1 MLIDLKALHCFAA
14 SHVSKCLRL
23 FRWLLRPQLTFKIIV
38 FGSWG
43 RGVLQEHGRTTP
55 ETDMEI
61 TQPTDVNAWAL
72 WGPGSMQNRP
82 ELKVGHWSWSVLRSC
97 RSLESLHFFQGCA
110 GCASCACSFH
120 IISHQIHLIH
130 DSFWFILIHSDS
142 SQLPP
147 HLVAELQTL
156 GFHRGSGWSRW
167 GWHEGEIF
175 SGKSLSFFTHVE
187 KERQKKDIA
196 DKFTHIP
203 WTFVT
208 FVDIR
213 QFYTLHRMKFVHLWS
228 HSACAAQ
235 RICTQPFRENGGSVL
250 SAQSVVETHLCQTSC
265 DVTYNTMTLKASQIK
280 SMNESIYEYA
290 YAMVDNIWCI

>member
-1 MLIDLKALHCFAA
+1 MWNHEHYVDLEVCRTVQNSKWAIEAEVCFGRAEVWNHCTF
-14 SHVSKCLRL
+14 
-23 FRWLLRPQLTFKIIV
+23 FRV
-38 FGSWG
+38 
-43 RGVLQEHGRTTP
+43 VL
-55 ETDMEI
+55 
-61 TQPTDVNAWAL
+61 V
-72 WGPGSMQNRP
+72 
-82 ELKVGHWSWSVLRSC
+82 VLVV
-97 RSLESLHFFQGCA
+97 LAHFT
-110 GCASCACSFH
+110 SFH
-120 IISHQIHLIH
+120 IRFI
-130 DSFWFILIHSDS
+130 DSWFILIHSDS

-213 QFYTLHRMKFVHLWS
+213 QFYTLHRMTFVHLWS

-235 RICTQPFRENGGSVL
+235 RICTQPFHENGGSVL

-280 SMNESIYEYA
+280 SMNESIHEYA
-290 YAMVDNIWCI
+290 LWWTIYGVYSSIYSVYVYIFFMYKCIFKIYYIILKTLLRIHTVVFYMFFHTLSTRRCINSRLSRLVAW